1 MLIIIPIFNHYNWVF
16 KVARSQI
23 SSLYVTRSWGV
34 KLCRQMPMQLWS
46 PAKQLRK
53 TKTWAAV
60 HHLFDLTPVCR
71 VRAHSWGHCSLVQ
84 IPRVNVCRNRSKLVW
99 SSQETVRKQ
108 KSQQME
114 TINTQKERLVLT
126 RIYRTLSQSK
136 PWSHTQPER
145 QCSAGAQQPLFFS
158 VGCGDAFRHMTPVL
172 PPHGVQCVSM
182 VQKWQKQQTEVQKS
196 FRAFLSSPSSLLKD
210 TGDTD
215 TLCTATTKGHCG
227 STQMMEWPYFRKC
240 GPEVSDSL
248 VPLIYSSFS
257 ITQMNPKEIKWTEIK
272 MEKVAEK
279 WRK

>member
-71 VRAHSWGHCSLVQ
+71 VRAHSWGHCSLLQ
-84 IPRVNVCRNRSKLVW
+84 ILRENVCSNRSKLVW

-136 PWSHTQPER
+136 PWSHTHSLKGSAVQVHSSLCSSLWDVGMPSGTWL
-145 QCSAGAQQPLFFS
+145 QCYLLMECS
-158 VGCGDAFRHMTPVL
+158 VFLWCRNDRNSKQSSRKASEHSFPL
-172 PPHGVQCVSM
+172 PPLYWRTQVTQ
-182 VQKWQKQQTEVQKS
+182 
-196 FRAFLSSPSSLLKD
+196 
-210 TGDTD
+210 
-215 TLCTATTKGHCG
+215 TLCAQRQQRDT
-227 STQMMEWPYFRKC
+227 
-240 GPEVSDSL
+240 V
-248 VPLIYSSFS
+248 VPHRWWSGLTSE
-257 ITQMNPKEIKWTEIK
+257 N
-272 MEKVAEK
+272 VAL
-279 WRK
+279 RCQTP